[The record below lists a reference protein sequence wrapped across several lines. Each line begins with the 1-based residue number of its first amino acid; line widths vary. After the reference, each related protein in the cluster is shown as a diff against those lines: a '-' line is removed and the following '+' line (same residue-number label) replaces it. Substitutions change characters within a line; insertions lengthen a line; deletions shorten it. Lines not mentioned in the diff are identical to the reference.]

1 MKRVVLSMLAVSA
14 ILFTSCSND
23 NENVEPT
30 VKAPATYTFERG
42 GNSTVSFTGQTIR
55 IKMAEKLIT
64 AMKDNSKTKV
74 ELDSMFG
81 RKLTTHN
88 YFNDPVLD
96 GSDKNIRSKVAA
108 SYDYFNQNS
117 TEANE
122 IKVTL
127 DGYIAKQVSEVFP
140 NWNVDAVAGTAG
152 KIQQAGGG
160 ATRYVNAKG
169 LEYNQALAKSL
180 IGALMMD
187 QMLNNYLS
195 TTVLDGV
202 NNINRKNN
210 DAGVLST
217 GKNYTEMEH
226 KWDEAYGY
234 LYGNEANPAS
244 PTLDVDPFLSEYVF
258 KVDEDADFKGIAKD
272 IFEAFKLGRAA
283 IVAKDY
289 QLRDKQIAII
299 KEAVSKVI
307 AVRGVFYIQKGRDL
321 VASADKASMF
331 HNLSEGYGFIYSL
344 RFSQNS
350 QGTPYLS
357 TTDIKG
363 FLNTLEAGNG
373 FWDVKEADLD
383 DISTKIATAF
393 GFTVNQVK

>member
-14 ILFTSCSND
+14 ILFTSCSDD

-30 VKAPATYTFERG
+30 VEAPATYTFERG

-64 AMKDNSKTKV
+64 AMKDNSKTEV
-74 ELDSMFG
+74 ELDSMFA
-81 RKLTTHN
+81 RKLTTHT
-88 YFNDPVLD
+88 YFNDPILD
-96 GSDKNIRSKVAA
+96 GSDKNVRSKVAA

-122 IKVTL
+122 IKATL

-160 ATRYVNAKG
+160 TTRYVNAKG

-210 DAGVLST
+210 DADVLSD

-234 LYGNEANPAS
+234 LYGNEADPAS
-244 PTLDVDPFLSEYVF
+244 PTLDVDPFLSEYVL

-299 KEAVSKVI
+299 KEAISKVI
-307 AVRGVFYIQKGRDL
+307 AIRGVFYIQKGKDL
-321 VASADKASMF
+321 VTSADKASMF
-331 HNLSEGYGFIYSL
+331 HSLSEGYGFIYSL
-344 RFSQNS
+344 RFSQNP

-363 FLNTLEAGNG
+363 FLDTLENGNG

-383 DISTKIATAF
+383 NISTKIATAF